1 MARNILLFQSD
12 AFSLKPPLNE
22 AGVPY
27 DRPLGDDICS
37 FLKAGLESK
46 QVAWTISDPSQED
59 FGAVLRLHHGK
70 DVFTVTT
77 SWQGDNE
84 WALVIGQ
91 MRGCLGWLFDRKP
104 DEQALKVM
112 EEIRHLVDEV
122 VSTDADRF
130 KNPTWIT
137 DEEFPG
143 VAQKFVIPE

>member
-1 MARNILLFQSD
+1 MVKNILLFQSD
-12 AFSLKPPLNE
+12 VFSLEPPLND
-22 AGVPY
+22 AGVQH
-27 DRPLGDDICS
+27 DLPLGDDICA
-37 FLKAGLESK
+37 FLKAGIESK
-46 QVAWTISDPSQED
+46 QVAWTIRDPVRED
-59 FGAVLRLHHGK
+59 FGSVLRLYRGK
-70 DVFTVTT
+70 DVLNITT
-77 SWQGDNE
+77 SWQGDSE